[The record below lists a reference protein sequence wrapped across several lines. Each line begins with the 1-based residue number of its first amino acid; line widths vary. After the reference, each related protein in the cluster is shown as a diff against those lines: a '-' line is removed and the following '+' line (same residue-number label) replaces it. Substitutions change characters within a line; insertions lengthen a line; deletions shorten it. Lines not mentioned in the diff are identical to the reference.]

1 MGRHG
6 GGFSIAQEQLGN
18 GAILHTATAG
28 SGGQAFSAR
37 LGAETFSARAPAP
50 PEQGI
55 SGFRHFLIDLD
66 TLPLEKRFKVD
77 GEDPLRSDES
87 KERLRSLMERLA
99 RRMLVAPVWEGGQ
112 GSRENS
118 DIPAGYTYLLQLV
131 AHDLVQTSFPL
142 SVLENTATGVRND
155 RGYRLKLDTIYGGGP
170 EVCPFAYEA
179 RPKAARSRLRLGG
192 GGVNSEDP
200 VEMNPKGRDIARVAC
215 PWDPNRQPQR
225 LTDVMIADQ
234 RNDDHA
240 ILSQLTT
247 LFHHLHNGLLAR
259 LSPPAGGT
267 TESDTAETYK
277 AFLCVRGAATLI
289 YRNIVRRDVMR
300 RVLNRKVYN
309 RYNVEQPHLLSASS
323 AQRPSDGSAI
333 PLEFTHAAF
342 RFGHAMVRDSYQI
355 NSANAFSLGE
365 VLRATSYSAPSSMPL
380 HRKWIA
386 SWSQFFD
393 VPGRPRPQS
402 SMRISPHFSGQLHDR
417 SLFPPTAANGAWG
430 LAYKDLMSA
439 AFAGLWSVN
448 SLIDEIR
455 SRQPALIGSDPLLED
470 RSYRVAQLRTW
481 LAQNRGELT
490 DADIETL
497 ANDPPLS
504 FYILFEAALGTND
517 PAKQGKT
524 LGVLGSIIV
533 AEVIFGAMLEGRLP
547 DETLSS
553 PLRDSLSR
561 LSSRIYATNRLD
573 FVPELDNMGDLVPF
587 VADIANLQHADPTF
601 L

>member
-6 GGFSIAQEQLGN
+6 GGFSIARE
-18 GAILHTATAG
+18 
-28 SGGQAFSAR
+28 R
-37 LGAETFSARAPAP
+37 LGGDTDARRAGTSDHQLSAPLRADALPAAVSAP
-50 PEQGI
+50 PEPGI
-55 SGFRHFLIDLD
+55 SGFRHFLSDVD

-77 GEDPLRSDES
+77 GDDPLRTDES

-99 RRMLVAPVWEGGQ
+99 RRMLVVPVWEGGQ
-112 GSRENS
+112 GPLENA

-155 RGYRLKLDTIYGGGP
+155 RAYRLKLDTIYGGGP

-192 GGVNSEDP
+192 GEVNSDDP
-200 VEMNPKGRDIARVAC
+200 VAMNPKGRDIARVAC
-215 PWDPNRQPQR
+215 PWDPNSQPQR

-247 LFHHLHNGLLAR
+247 LFHHLHNGLLAK
-259 LSPPAGGT
+259 LSPPTAGT
-267 TESDTAETYK
+267 TVSDTAATDK
-277 AFLCVRGAATLI
+277 AFLCARGAATLI
-289 YRNIVRRDVMR
+289 YRHIIRRDVMR
-300 RVLNRKVYN
+300 RVLNRKIYN
-309 RYNVEQPHLLSASS
+309 RYNVDQPHLLSASS
-323 AQRPSDGSAI
+323 AQHPFRGSSI

-355 NSANAFSLGE
+355 NPANAFALGE
-365 VLRATSYSAPSSMPL
+365 VLRATSYSAPGNMPL

-386 SWSQFFD
+386 SWSHFFD

-402 SMRISPHFSGQLHDR
+402 SMRISPHFSGQLSDR
-417 SLFPPTAANGAWG
+417 TLFPPIMRDGAWG
-430 LAYKDLMSA
+430 LAYRDLMSA

-448 SLIDEIR
+448 SLVDEIR
-455 SRQPALIGSDPLLED
+455 SRQPSLIGSDPLLED
-470 RSYRVAQLRTW
+470 RGYRVAQLRAW
-481 LAQNRGELT
+481 LEQNRGELT
-490 DADIETL
+490 DADIQTL

-504 FYILFEAALGTND
+504 FYILFEAAAGPND

-524 LGVLGSIIV
+524 LGTLGSIIV
-533 AEVIFGAMLEGRLP
+533 AEVIFGAMLEGRIP
-547 DETLSS
+547 DETASS
-553 PLRDSLSR
+553 PLREALSR
-561 LSSRIYATNRLD
+561 LSSRIYAANRLD

-587 VADIANLQHADPTF
+587 VADIANLRDADPTF
-601 L
+601 I